1 MRATDDEDV
10 YQQTNEAGIARLA
23 DLLTTPLAW

>member
-10 YQQTNEAGIARLA
+10 YQQTNETGIARLA